1 MNRAQPGTGRRI
13 VIALLVA
20 TAVVHAVLLT
30 RMWAGD
36 QPVLAA
42 LDGAFAVAALVAA
55 GAVLLRTEPA
65 VLLGAAVVGGVG
77 VAMFLV
83 PGLVAIAGGRSFGGW
98 LDPWAFGALLLDALV
113 VRVAVF
119 TLRSAPTA
127 SR

>member
-42 LDGAFAVAALVAA
+42 LDGVFAVAALVAA